1 MRTNNLFL
9 FTFLKTFTIM
19 RKNLF
24 ILAAALAVCY
34 SCSNDET
41 VEVNQGN
48 AISFRPFIDR
58 ATRASAASDV
68 ATTNITSFEVTAFNH
83 GGTTNPYINAVTFN
97 GSGSPKVFTSTNKYY
112 WPTNNLD
119 FYAWTV
125 NSSESGITGQV
136 SKSAYNSFVFTPAT
150 AANSTYADLVFAT
163 LQDIGKTGT
172 YNNGA
177 ASYGA
182 NGVPLNFRHTASKI
196 AVKVKNTSETL
207 KFSVDGWKV
216 GYLARTGTF
225 TLSETSTAG
234 TGTLAFSDWTNNTT
248 KAAATQYSS
257 TFDAVAIG
265 AKAANAEASAT
276 ALAGEMILVPQRI
289 TAATAYANSGT
300 PAANDPLNGSF
311 IAVKLKIMNNDTN
324 STVIADDGTDSH
336 GTIWA
341 IWPIGDAA
349 SAEGT
354 AQFNWE
360 PGKKYT
366 YTIDLAG
373 GGFYETNQNE
383 TTVDADL
390 DPILEGAEI
399 KFVSVT
405 VDEWTDVAKTVPE
418 S

>member
-1 MRTNNLFL
+1 
-9 FTFLKTFTIM
+9 M

-41 VEVNQGN
+41 VEVNLGE

-68 ATTNITSFEVTAFNH
+68 ATNNITSFEVTAFNH
-83 GGTTNPYINAVTFN
+83 GETTNPYIDAVTFN
-97 GSGSPKVFTSTNKYY
+97 GSGSPMVFTSTNKYY

-150 AANSTYADLVFAT
+150 DANSTYADLVFAT
-163 LQDIGKTGT
+163 LRDIGKTGT

-207 KFSVDGWKV
+207 KFSVDGWEV
-216 GYLARTGTF
+216 GYLASTGTF
-225 TLSETSTAG
+225 TLSETLTTG

-257 TFDAVAIG
+257 TFDDAVAID

-276 ALAGEMILVPQRI
+276 KLAGEMILVPQRI
-289 TAATAYANSGT
+289 TAATAYANDGT

-311 IAVKLKIMNNDTN
+311 IAVKLKIMNNDAS
-324 STVIADDGTDSH
+324 STVIAAGASDA
-336 GTIWA
+336 TIWA

-349 SAEGT
+349 NA
-354 AQFNWE
+354 AAADQFNWE

-373 GGFYETNQNE
+373 GGYYPTNQDD
-383 TTVDADL
+383 DADL

-405 VDEWTDVAKTVPE
+405 VDDWTGVDKAVPE